1 MNDASEVLGVIFDCL
16 HQSFT
21 SEACVVSGTE
31 LVESNTMGSWECPNK
46 ACTAHS
52 LFGMD
57 IFERMNCYNC
67 GLETRRLKYTSFFHQ
82 INANSLRTMKVMCPE
97 GSFDELLNLIE
108 MNHQLACDPEDGGC
122 GKLNY
127 IHHILSTP
135 PHVFTTVLGWQNT
148 CESVEDIKATLAA
161 LSTEIDLSILYRGLD
176 PKNNRRLVSVVCY
189 YGQHYHCFAYNHVHQ
204 RWVMYDD
211 KTVKVIGRWEDVVA
225 MCEKGH
231 LQPQVLFYEDVN

>member
-1 MNDASEVLGVIFDCL
+1 MNDASEVLGVIFYCL
-16 HQSFT
+16 HQSFI
-21 SEACVVSGTE
+21 SGSGISDTE
-31 LVESNTMGSWECPNK
+31 PVESNVMGAWECANS

-67 GLETRRLKYTSFFHQ
+67 GLESRRMKYTSFFHQ
-82 INANSLRTMKVMCPE
+82 INANALRTMKVMCPE
-97 GSFDELLNLIE
+97 SSFDELLNLVE

-161 LSTEIDLSILYRGLD
+161 LATEIDISVLYRGLD
-176 PKNNRRLVSVVCY
+176 PMNRHCLVSVVCY
-189 YGQHYHCFAYNHVHQ
+189 YGQHYHCFAYSHDHE
-204 RWVMYDD
+204 RWMMYDD
-211 KTVKVIGRWEDVVA
+211 NTVKVIGSWEDVLK

-231 LQPQVLFYEDVN
+231 LQPQVLFYEAVN